1 MDNLP
6 LTLSIIALFLL
17 TIGIIY
23 LIFFFP
29 KRQQKLLKLH
39 FDSLSN
45 QQKEAS
51 KPEETDEEIKKT
63 ALELKQKIEEISQK
77 IETNEKIAKVLLE
90 NVDKSIKGEIV
101 NQQKLFQEKNKE
113 LSEKLNK
120 DLELRLNNNQQLIKT
135 HLENLNKGISQP
147 LEKLNSVLLHSGK
160 RGIWGNTQLDE
171 LLSSYLPKENGLYQ
185 TEFQLKKRRTNNK
198 EEGLRVDAIV
208 FSADNRNNIAIDSK
222 FPLENYLSSAD
233 SSLTE
238 EQKEQFEKRFENDVK
253 KHIDKV
259 AEYFSPEEDGI
270 KYVIMFV
277 PSEVIFSK
285 INEQRYYNIVK
296 VALEKKVSIC
306 SPSIFLVIID
316 QLRLWN
322 KIWEQYKDLDKIT
335 SEISKF
341 WGNLKLFKER
351 WEKIVKTV
359 ESNSEAIRKFNIS
372 ARKLI
377 EEGEK
382 IKNREDS
389 LLKKPP
395 KEDLLEK
402 PPKNLSE

>member
-1 MDNLP
+1 MDISLI
-6 LTLSIIALFLL
+6 LSIIAVFLL
-17 TIGIIY
+17 VACFVY
-23 LIFFFP
+23 LIFIFP

-39 FDSLSN
+39 LDSLGNQN

-51 KPEETDEEIKKT
+51 ELEEKNEEIKKS
-63 ALELKQKIEEISQK
+63 AVELKEKMEEISQK
-77 IETNEKIAKVLLE
+77 LKTSEEVAKVLLE

-185 TEFQLKKRRTNNK
+185 TEFQLKKRRTKNK

-296 VALEKKVSIC
+296 LALEKKVSIC

-359 ESNSEAIRKFNIS
+359 ESNNEAIRKFNIS

-377 EEGEK
+377 EDGEK
-382 IKNREDS
+382 IKNRDNI
-389 LLKKPP
+389 LLKNPP
-395 KEDLLEK
+395 KDLLKEK
-402 PPKNLSE
+402 EE

>member
-1 MDNLP
+1 MDISLI
-6 LTLSIIALFLL
+6 LSIIAVFLL
-17 TIGIIY
+17 VACFVY
-23 LIFFFP
+23 LIFIFP

-39 FDSLSN
+39 LDSLGNQN

-51 KPEETDEEIKKT
+51 ELEEKNEEIKKS
-63 ALELKQKIEEISQK
+63 AVELKEKMEEISQK
-77 IETNEKIAKVLLE
+77 LKTSEEVAKVLLE

-185 TEFQLKKRRTNNK
+185 TEFQLKKRRTKNK

-296 VALEKKVSIC
+296 LALEKKVSIC

-359 ESNSEAIRKFNIS
+359 ESNNEAIRKFNIS

-377 EEGEK
+377 EDGEK
-382 IKNREDS
+382 IKNRDNT
-389 LLKKPP
+389 LLKNPP
-395 KEDLLEK
+395 KDLLKEK
-402 PPKNLSE
+402 EE